1 MDQYMNPHES
11 KHTIHEVM
19 QWCRNA
25 GLTVVNT
32 IPKTIIGGATCFYSP
47 DGRQQVRP
55 AKSLRALQTRDQR
68 KENKRGLHGLNY
80 RAIDLPAK
88 CR

>member
-32 IPKTIIGGATCFYSP
+32 IPKTIIGGALRSDEQLFSKTEIGGRLETFMTEFAKIWRGSP
-47 DGRQQVRP
+47 EGGLFIVI
-55 AKSLRALQTRDQR
+55 AKR
-68 KENKRGLHGLNY
+68 K
-80 RAIDLPAK
+80 
-88 CR
+88 